1 MGGAAADRCAGGSG
15 ALGDVTTKEVV
26 ALCLVALAAVVPL
39 AVVMVVA
46 MLRGYTISMHMRRPD
61 RAWRQ
66 RRRGDDG

>member
-1 MGGAAADRCAGGSG
+1 M
-15 ALGDVTTKEVV
+15 TTKEVV